1 MQNACTRIYK
11 NIFMMTYTRMHMLR
25 NTCTCAVTRCIC
37 TFKARSHI
45 YYHAYKFF
53 IYLATNSKLL
63 LSLLLL
69 SLSLPSPLSGPP
81 SLLYA
86 FKLRLQSGAEKPMH
100 THTHAHT
107 HTHTHTNIYIHM
119 HTNTYGL
126 ISRECKR
133 GAKKSLSFPK
143 NCILQRIHVSIP
155 TASCSTQVNKRC
167 NARLNNSSNNS
178 HISMVTC
185 AEQEW
190 RGACLLSD
198 PIFSI

>member
-1 MQNACTRIYK
+1 
-11 NIFMMTYTRMHMLR
+11 MMTYTRMHMLR
-25 NTCTCAVTRCIC
+25 NTCTCAVMRCIC
-37 TFKARSHI
+37 TFKVRSLV

-53 IYLATNSKLL
+53 IFLATNSKLL
-63 LSLLLL
+63 LYLLLL
-69 SLSLPSPLSGPP
+69 SLSLSPFSTLCPTFPP
-81 SLLYA
+81 LCIQIKA
-86 FKLRLQSGAEKPMH
+86 AVMCTR
-100 THTHAHT
+100 THAHT
-107 HTHTHTNIYIHM
+107 HTHTHTHIYIHM
-119 HTNTYGL
+119 HTNTHGL